1 MIISKTPFRV
11 SFCGG
16 GTDLKEYY
24 SKKQGSVVSTA
35 IDKYMYINVKD
46 FFDRDKIFLKYSRTE
61 LVKNVDRIKHPIIR
75 EALKLT
81 GIMRGIE
88 ISSMADIP
96 SASGLGS
103 SSAFTIGLLNALH
116 AHLGEH
122 KSPEN
127 LAKEACKIEI
137 NILKEPIGKQD
148 QYITSYGG
156 LRHIIFNPDGNV
168 SSEIIMIPKSL
179 REELE
184 NNLLLFY
191 TGITRK
197 ASDIL
202 SEQKKN
208 TGNKMELLDRMKEL
222 SFELKESLMKKDIT
236 RFGELLHENW
246 EYKKNLA
253 REITNPAIDRHYNLA
268 LKSGALGGKILGA
281 GGGGFLLFYCEG
293 NKQNS
298 VIKNLK
304 SLRHVPFGFEN
315 HGTRIVYRDD

>member
-1 MIISKTPFRV
+1 MIISKTPFRI

-35 IDKYMYINVKD
+35 IDKYMYVNVKD
-46 FFDRDKIFLKYSRTE
+46 FFDREKIFVKYSRTE
-61 LVKNVDRIKHPIIR
+61 LVNNVERIRHPIIR

-81 GIMRGIE
+81 GMLRGIE

-96 SASGLGS
+96 SATGLGS
-103 SSAFTIGLLNALH
+103 SSSFTVGLLNALH
-116 AHLGEH
+116 AYLGEH
-122 KSPEN
+122 KSPEA
-127 LAKEACKIEI
+127 LAREACRIEI
-137 NILKEPIGKQD
+137 EILKEPIGKQD
-148 QYITSYGG
+148 QYISTYGG
-156 LRHIIFNPDGNV
+156 FRHILFNHDESV

-184 NNLLLFY
+184 NSLLLFY

-197 ASDIL
+197 ARDIL
-202 SEQKKN
+202 SEQKEN
-208 TGNKMELLDRMKEL
+208 TKGKMQFLDKMRDL
-222 SFELKESLMKKDIT
+222 SFELKESLIKKDMT
-236 RFGELLHENW
+236 RFGEILHKNW
-246 EYKKNLA
+246 EYKKRLA
-253 REITNPAIDRHYNLA
+253 SGITNPVIDRYYNLA

-293 NKQNS
+293 NRQDS
-298 VIKNLK
+298 VIRNLK
-304 SLRHVPFGFEN
+304 SLRHVPLKFEN

>member
-81 GIMRGIE
+81 GIVRGVE

-137 NILKEPIGKQD
+137 DILKEPIGKQD
-148 QYITSYGG
+148 QYISAHGG
-156 LRHIIFNPDGNV
+156 FRHIRFNHDGNV

-184 NNLLLFY
+184 SNFLLFY
-191 TGITRK
+191 TGIARK

-208 TGNKMELLDRMKEL
+208 TGNKMELLDKMREL
-222 SFELKESLMKKDIT
+222 SFELKESLIKKDIT
-236 RFGELLHENW
+236 RFGELLNKNW

-253 REITNPAIDRHYNLA
+253 SKITNPLIDRYYNLA

-281 GGGGFLLFYCEG
+281 GGGGFLLFYCEH

-304 SLRHVPFGFEN
+304 SLRHVPFGFESQ
-315 HGTRIVYRDD
+315 GTRIVYRDD

>member
-1 MIISKTPFRV
+1 MIISKTPFRI

-46 FFDRDKIFLKYSRTE
+46 FFDRDKIFVKYSRTE
-61 LVKNVDRIKHPIIR
+61 FVNNVDRIKHPIIR

-81 GIMRGIE
+81 GILRGIE

-96 SASGLGS
+96 SATGLGS
-103 SSAFTIGLLNALH
+103 SSTFTVGLLNALH
-116 AHLGEH
+116 AYLDKH
-122 KSPEN
+122 KSPEK

-137 NILKEPIGKQD
+137 DILKEPIGKQD
-148 QYITSYGG
+148 QYISAYGG
-156 LRHIIFNPDGNV
+156 FRHTLFNHDDSV

-197 ASDIL
+197 ARDIL

-208 TGNKMELLDRMKEL
+208 TRDKIESLDKMKEL
-222 SFELKESLMKKDIT
+222 SFELKDSLIKKDLT
-236 RFGELLHENW
+236 RFGELLHRNW
-246 EYKKNLA
+246 EYKKKLA
-253 REITNPAIDRHYNLA
+253 SGITNPVIDRHYNLA
-268 LKSGALGGKILGA
+268 LKAGALGGKILGA
-281 GGGGFLLFYCEG
+281 GGGGFLLFYCEP
-293 NKQNS
+293 NRQNS
-298 VIKNLK
+298 VIKNFK

-315 HGTRIVYRDD
+315 HGTSIVYRDD

>member
-81 GIMRGIE
+81 GIMRGVE

-137 NILKEPIGKQD
+137 DILKEPIGKQD
-148 QYITSYGG
+148 QYISAHGG
-156 LRHIIFNPDGNV
+156 FRHIRFNHDGNV

-184 NNLLLFY
+184 SNFLLFY
-191 TGITRK
+191 TGIARK

-208 TGNKMELLDRMKEL
+208 TGNKMELLDKMREL
-222 SFELKESLMKKDIT
+222 SFELKESLIKKDIT
-236 RFGELLHENW
+236 RFGELLNKNW

-253 REITNPAIDRHYNLA
+253 SKITNPLIDRYYNLA

-281 GGGGFLLFYCEG
+281 GGGGFLLFYCEH

-304 SLRHVPFGFEN
+304 SLRHVPFGFESQ
-315 HGTRIVYRDD
+315 GTRIVYRDD

>member
-46 FFDRDKIFLKYSRTE
+46 FFDRDKIFIKYSRTE

-81 GIMRGIE
+81 GIMRGVE

-137 NILKEPIGKQD
+137 DILKEPIGKQD
-148 QYITSYGG
+148 QYISAHGG
-156 LRHIIFNPDGNV
+156 FRHIRFNHDGNV

-179 REELE
+179 RKELE
-184 NNLLLFY
+184 SNFLLFY
-191 TGITRK
+191 TGIARK

-208 TGNKMELLDRMKEL
+208 TGNKMELLDKMREL
-222 SFELKESLMKKDIT
+222 SFELKESLIKKDIT
-236 RFGELLHENW
+236 RFGELLNKNW

-253 REITNPAIDRHYNLA
+253 SKITNPLIDRYYNLA

-281 GGGGFLLFYCEG
+281 GGGGFLLFYCEH

-304 SLRHVPFGFEN
+304 SLRHVPFKFEN
-315 HGTRIVYRDD
+315 QGTRIVYRDD